1 MIGIVVSHKNGDI
14 RTIKQNHS
22 DQWLVISTC
31 PELNVNHWGSSCH
44 IKLTVNDHWNHQP
57 DIMQSVELHQSLV
70 GVRSFASKPSWAVTY
85 WYVVENISPTRSFSR
100 LVAAIWTGG
109 ELQEYQQN
117 TIVMHSCKMLQ
128 TGDMISVCLKIEY
141 SICWSLSC
149 SEWKW
154 SIRVYPMFRH
164 TQISNGWLLS
174 HYILINMLTMADLV
188 YVHIHIYT
196 VYIYIII

>member
-1 MIGIVVSHKNGDI
+1 MILGWFWDDFGMIWGCFWDAFGMIGIVVSHKNGDI
-14 RTIKQNHS
+14 RTSKQNHS
-22 DQWLVISTC
+22 DQWLAISTC

-44 IKLTVNDHWNHQP
+44 IKFTANYHWNHQP

-85 WYVVENISPTRSFSR
+85 WYVLETISPTRPFSR

-109 ELQEYQQN
+109 ALQEYQQN

-128 TGDMISVCLKIEY
+128 TGDMISVCRKIEY
-141 SICWSLSC
+141 SIC
-149 SEWKW
+149 W

-174 HYILINMLTMADLV
+174 IKSSLICSLWL
-188 YVHIHIYT
+188 I
-196 VYIYIII
+196 